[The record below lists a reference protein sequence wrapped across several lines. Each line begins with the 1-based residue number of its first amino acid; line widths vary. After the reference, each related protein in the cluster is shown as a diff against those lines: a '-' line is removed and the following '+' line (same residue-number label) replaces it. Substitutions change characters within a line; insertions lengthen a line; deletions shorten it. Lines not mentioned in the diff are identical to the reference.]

1 MQRCFI
7 RWAWAAALPAGC
19 AGSPSEAATLSAS
32 TSSAE
37 ASASSNG
44 DSAST
49 STGAATTSGSDSGS
63 TTGASTVA
71 DTTTQTTT
79 DEAGTTE
86 SSASSTSTS
95 SEEESSTTQARDA
108 CHIVLNEVFGDAE
121 GEDDLLEWIEI
132 YNPCEEAFDLSD
144 ASLAWGGSTYAD
156 SLDLVGSIAP
166 GGCFVVGG
174 PTSDVIN
181 GSPSFDQPI
190 DFDADLQNTTSDA
203 ADGIALFDV
212 PAAQIAMAVP
222 LDALIYGVENVNEL
236 IDETG
241 GPGLVDVAT
250 GMAGEVYARV
260 DPAVAPGGEQWV
272 VAAVPTPGVCPN
284 PPA

>member
-1 MQRCFI
+1 MPRCFI
-7 RWAWAAALPAGC
+7 RWVWAVAFPAGC
-19 AGSPSEAATLSAS
+19 AGSPTEALTVS
-32 TSSAE
+32 
-37 ASASSNG
+37 ASASSTETSASSDG
-44 DSAST
+44 DSMT
-49 STGAATTSGSDSGS
+49 TTGAAATSSSDSGS
-63 TTGASTVA
+63 TTGASTFA
-71 DTTTQTTT
+71 DTSTQTTT
-79 DEAGTTE
+79 DEAGTTQWST
-86 SSASSTSTS
+86 SSASTS
-95 SEEESSTTQARDA
+95 SEEESSTTQPRDA
-108 CHIVLNEVFGDAE
+108 CHIVLNEVFSDAE
-121 GEDDLLEWIEI
+121 GADDLLEWIEI

-156 SLDLVGSIAP
+156 ALDLVGSIAP

-174 PTSDVIN
+174 PTTDVIN

-212 PAAQIAMAVP
+212 PAAEIAMAVP

-236 IDETG
+236 IDESG
-241 GPGLVDVAT
+241 EPGVVDVAT

-272 VAAVPTPGVCPN
+272 VAPVPTPGVCPN